1 MSSRRVLV
9 PSPKEEGF
17 GGVEDDEEMK
27 AVSVVG
33 HHQQHQENETWGRR
47 NTGGILG

>member
-1 MSSRRVLV
+1 MSCRWVLV
-9 PSPKEEGF
+9 QSPKEEGF

-33 HHQQHQENETWGRR
+33 HQQHEGNETWGKR
-47 NTGGILG
+47 NTGGIWG